1 MEKKEK
7 ETRGRY
13 GDGYIKERSPGHFRI
28 IIPGIPRDDKE
39 RSQVRKTVVGSKRD
53 AVREKRR
60 LQLEVERGTYVE
72 PVKLTVGDLLDD
84 YHARYV
90 VLNNVPRSAQT
101 FKYNIDSN
109 IKPSLG
115 SVALSSLTWQ
125 QVEDFRDGL
134 LAGMQAISVNNNL
147 GLLRR
152 ALRWGV
158 KRELVAVNVCEKV
171 DNLPTSKKKKTVD
184 YSLVN
189 FKKVRDVFSGTD
201 LELAVTIA
209 LHTGLRIGEVLGLWW
224 NDIDFENGRIAVRR
238 GLAHVNKVGHYWGLP
253 KTATSVRVLPMKA
266 GLRRVLEER
275 WRNLEDELG
284 AEKLKELL
292 KDARRRLDEAD
303 SDNCF
308 FATKFVP
315 EQVCAF
321 ADDRRLLNQS
331 TFSSRFRRGLEA
343 AGMPGIVVHDLR
355 HHFASAMEHL
365 GVRKRTTSQ
374 LMGHTNSTMTDGVYI
389 HDLPEDLDRAMERL
403 DDYLS

>member
-1 MEKKEK
+1 M
-7 ETRGRY
+7 
-13 GDGYIKERSPGHFRI
+13 
-28 IIPGIPRDDKE
+28 
-39 RSQVRKTVVGSKRD
+39 GSYRE
-53 AVREKRR
+53 AIREKRR
-60 LQLEVERGTYVE
+60 LQLEVERDAYVK

-84 YHARYV
+84 YHARHV
-90 VLNNVPRSAQT
+90 VPNYVPRSAQA

-147 GLLRR
+147 ALLRR

-171 DNLPTSKKKKTVD
+171 DKLPTSKKKKTVD

-189 FKKVRDVFSGTD
+189 FNKLRDVFSGTD

-224 NDIDFENGRIAVRR
+224 DDIDFENGTIAVRR
-238 GLAHVNKVGHYWGLP
+238 GLAHVSKVGHYWGLP

-292 KDARRRLDEAD
+292 EDARRRLDEAD

-308 FATKFVP
+308 FDTSFVP

-331 TFSSRFRRGLEA
+331 TFSSRFRRMLEA

-403 DDYLS
+403 DEYLS

>member
-1 MEKKEK
+1 MAKKEK
-7 ETRGRY
+7 KARGRY
-13 GDGYIKERSPGHFRI
+13 GDGCIRERSPGRFQI
-28 IIPGIPRDDKE
+28 IIPRPPRADRK
-39 RSQVRKTVVGSKRD
+39 RSQVRKTVGSYRE
-53 AVREKRR
+53 AIREKRR
-60 LQLEVERGTYVE
+60 LQLEVERDAYVK

-84 YHARYV
+84 YHARHV

-147 GLLRR
+147 ALLRR

-171 DNLPTSKKKKTVD
+171 DKLPKSKKKKTVD

-189 FKKVRDVFSGTD
+189 FNKLRDVFSGTD

-224 NDIDFENGRIAVRR
+224 DDIDFENGTIAVRR
-238 GLAHVNKVGHYWGLP
+238 GLAHVSKVGHYWGLP

-292 KDARRRLDEAD
+292 EDARRRLDEAD

-308 FATKFVP
+308 FDTSFVP

-331 TFSSRFRRGLEA
+331 TFSSRFRRMLEA

-403 DDYLS
+403 DEYLS